1 MPKIFFIYSVT
12 LIMPDKKIVDDYY
25 SQINPSS
32 DDSNKKALSKKP
44 KIVAKKKIIVKKPKV
59 TPVNEAT
66 PS

>member
-1 MPKIFFIYSVT
+1 
-12 LIMPDKKIVDDYY
+12 MPDKKIVDDYY